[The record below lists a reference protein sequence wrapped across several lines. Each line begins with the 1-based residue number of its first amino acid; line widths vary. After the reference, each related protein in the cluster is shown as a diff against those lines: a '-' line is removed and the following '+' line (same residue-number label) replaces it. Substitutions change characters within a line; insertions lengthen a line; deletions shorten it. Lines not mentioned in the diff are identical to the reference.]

1 MTNRYIKILPVLLVI
16 TLTACSSAP
25 KVDEA
30 ARLRRAATANVQLG
44 VAYMND
50 GNLETAME
58 KFSKAIEQDPKNATA
73 YASIAVLYGQLNERE
88 LAEKNFRKALRLK
101 PDDSRTHNNYGL
113 LLCRQ
118 GHYIKAE
125 EQFNAAASDP
135 LYPGIAGTLTNAG
148 VCASRI
154 PDTEKAEEYF
164 RRALDT
170 DPRYIP
176 ALLHMIST
184 TYSQGNYMNARG
196 YLQRFEDIAPYSAES
211 LWLGVR
217 IEDALRDYNAS
228 ARYGLLLS
236 NNFPDTEQTKRLR
249 EWENERRH
257 RH

>member
-1 MTNRYIKILPVLLVI
+1 MTNRYIKILPALLVI
-16 TLTACSSAP
+16 TLTACSSTP

-30 ARLRRAATANVQLG
+30 TRLRHAAAANVQLG
-44 VAYMND
+44 VAYMGD

-58 KFSKAIEQDPKNATA
+58 KFNKAIEQDPKNASA
-73 YASIAVLYGQLNERE
+73 YESIAVLYGQLDEQE
-88 LAEKNFRKALRLK
+88 LAEKSFRKALRLD

-125 EQFNAAASDP
+125 EQFNAAASDL
-135 LYPGIAGTLTNAG
+135 LYHGIAGALTNAG
-148 VCASRI
+148 VCANRI
-154 PDTEKAEEYF
+154 PDAEKAEEYF

-170 DPRYIP
+170 DPRYVP
-176 ALLHMIST
+176 ALMHMIST
-184 TYSQGNYMNARG
+184 MYSQGNYMNARG
-196 YLQRFEDIAPYSAES
+196 YLQRFENIAPHSAQS

-228 ARYGLLLS
+228 ARYGLQLS

-257 RH
+257 RQ